1 MKKAPYKLGLKKDDI
16 VQVIT
21 GKYNGKQGRI
31 IKVLNDKNRVII
43 EGINIIKKH
52 ERPTQ
57 DNPQGGI
64 MKKETSIH
72 SSNILYVE
80 NGTPVKIGYKILEN
94 GNKVRYSKKTNN
106 IID

>member
-1 MKKAPYKLGLKKDDI
+1 MI
-16 VQVIT
+16 V
-21 GKYNGKQGRI
+21 
-31 IKVLNDKNRVII
+31 

-57 DNPQGGI
+57 ENPQGGI

-72 SSNILYVE
+72 YSNVLFVE
-80 NGTPVKIGYKILEN
+80 NGEPVKIGFKILDN
-94 GNKVRYSKKTNN
+94 GSKVRYSKKTNN

>member
-1 MKKAPYKLGLKKDDI
+1 MKFKKDDI

-21 GKYNGKQGRI
+21 GKYKGQEGRI
-31 IKVLNDKNRVII
+31 IKVYPNKDRVIV

-52 ERPTQ
+52 ERPSQ

-80 NGTPVKIGYKILEN
+80 NGSAVKIGYKILEN
-94 GNKVRYSKKTNN
+94 GSKVRYSKKTNK

>member
-1 MKKAPYKLGLKKDDI
+1 MKFKKDDI
-16 VQVIT
+16 VQIIT
-21 GKYNGKQGRI
+21 GKYKGKKGRI
-31 IKVLNDKNRVII
+31 IKVLKEKSRVIV

-57 DNPQGGI
+57 ENPQGGI

-72 SSNILYVE
+72 SSNISYIE
-80 NGTPVKIGYKILEN
+80 NGTSVKIGYKILEN

-106 IID
+106 ILD

>member
-1 MKKAPYKLGLKKDDI
+1 MKYKKDDI

-64 MKKETSIH
+64 IEKEAALH
-72 SSNILYVE
+72 VSNVMLIV
-80 NGTPVKIGYKILEN
+80 N
-94 GNKVRYSKKTNN
+94 NKVSR
-106 IID
+106 IG